1 MKILIIGAGAVGF
14 NLAKQLSKEGHDI
27 SVIEKSHDLVKRI
40 SEKLDVSVVPGS
52 ASSLV
57 VLEEAG
63 IKETDMVLAVT
74 NSDEINMV
82 ACMIAHH
89 YGVKTK
95 IARIRSP
102 EFSDEQPVMHQNGF
116 HIDHVVNP
124 EKITVNSILNIIGT
138 PGATYVA
145 DFTEGDILLR
155 GFCVPDDAPIA
166 GKKLSELKEV
176 ESTDSFLI
184 VAIQRNDEMVIPT
197 GETKIMPHDT
207 VFVLV
212 ARAALPYFLPM
223 VNRRADEVEK
233 VVIYGVNRASI
244 ELAKKL
250 EEQKIQ
256 VAMIESDREKTQQAA
271 TVLDRTVIL
280 QGNVLDIDLLKE
292 ASIDITDFFVAVSE
306 NEQANIL
313 SALLAKRLGARKA
326 VVLTVDP
333 AFVPIINSLGMDI
346 VINPRLITVGS
357 ILQHIRRGHTLS
369 VVKFQQSEAEAIELV
384 AAEGSKIVGKPLREV
399 SFPQGSI
406 LGALVREGAMQIPAG
421 NTIIHPDERVIVF
434 ALPNAIEKVQ
444 SLFIGKKDRT

>member
-27 SVIEKSHDLVKRI
+27 SVIEKSHELVKRI
-40 SEKLDVSVVPGS
+40 SEKLDVSVVSGS
-52 ASSLV
+52 ASSLA
-57 VLEEAG
+57 VLGEAG
-63 IKETDMVLAVT
+63 IKDTDMVLAVT

-82 ACMIAHH
+82 VCMIAHH

-124 EKITVNSILNIIGT
+124 EKITVDSILNIIGT

-155 GFCVPDDAPIA
+155 GFNVPDDAPIA

-197 GETKIMPHDT
+197 GETKILPHDT
-207 VFVLV
+207 IFVLV
-212 ARAALPYFLPM
+212 AKAALPYFLPM

-250 EEQKIQ
+250 EAQKIQ
-256 VAMIESDREKTQQAA
+256 VTMIESDSEKTQQAA
-271 TVLDRTVIL
+271 TVLDKTVIL
-280 QGNVLDIDLLKE
+280 QGNALDIDLLKE
-292 ASIDITDFFVAVSE
+292 ASIDIADFFVAVSE

-313 SALLAKRLGARKA
+313 SALLAKRLGAKKA
-326 VVLTVDP
+326 IVLTVDP
-333 AFVPIINSLGMDI
+333 AFVPIINSLGMDT

-369 VVKFQQSEAEAIELV
+369 VVKFQQSDAEAIELV
-384 AAEGSKIVGKPLREV
+384 AVEGSKIVGKPLREIP
-399 SFPQGSI
+399 FPQGSI
-406 LGALVREGAMQIPAG
+406 LGAIVREGAMQIPAG
-421 NTIIHPDERVIVF
+421 NTIINPDERVIVF
-434 ALPNAIEKVQ
+434 ALPHAVEKVQ
-444 SLFIGKKDRT
+444 SLFISKKDRT

>member
-27 SVIEKSHDLVKRI
+27 SVIEKSHELVKRI
-40 SEKLDVSVVPGS
+40 SEKLDVSVVSGS
-52 ASSLV
+52 ASSLA
-57 VLEEAG
+57 VLGEAG
-63 IKETDMVLAVT
+63 IKDTDMVLAVT

-82 ACMIAHH
+82 VCMIAHH

-124 EKITVNSILNIIGT
+124 EKITVDSILNIIGT

-155 GFCVPDDAPIA
+155 GFNVPDDAPIA

-197 GETKIMPHDT
+197 GETKILPHDT
-207 VFVLV
+207 IFVLV
-212 ARAALPYFLPM
+212 AKAALPYFLPM

-250 EEQKIQ
+250 EAQKIQ
-256 VAMIESDREKTQQAA
+256 VTMIESDSEKTQQAA
-271 TVLDRTVIL
+271 TVLDKTVIL
-280 QGNVLDIDLLKE
+280 QGNALDIDLLKE
-292 ASIDITDFFVAVSE
+292 ASIDIADFFVAVSE
-306 NEQANIL
+306 NEQTNIL
-313 SALLAKRLGARKA
+313 SALLAKRLGAKKA
-326 VVLTVDP
+326 IVLTVDP
-333 AFVPIINSLGMDI
+333 AFVPIINSLGMDT

-369 VVKFQQSEAEAIELV
+369 VVKFQQSDAEAIELV
-384 AAEGSKIVGKPLREV
+384 AVEGSKIVGKPLREIP
-399 SFPQGSI
+399 FPQGSI
-406 LGALVREGAMQIPAG
+406 LGAIVREGAMQIPAG
-421 NTIIHPDERVIVF
+421 NTIINPDERVIVF
-434 ALPNAIEKVQ
+434 ALPHAVEKVQ
-444 SLFIGKKDRT
+444 SLFISKKDRT

>member
-1 MKILIIGAGAVGF
+1 MKILVIGAGAVGF
-14 NLAKQLSKEGHDI
+14 NLARQLSKEGHDI
-27 SVIEKSHDLVKRI
+27 SVVEKSHDLVKRI
-40 SEKLDVSVVPGS
+40 GEKMDVSVVSGS
-52 ASSLV
+52 ASSLT

-63 IKETDMVLAVT
+63 IKGTDMVLAVT

-82 ACMIAHH
+82 VCMLAHH

-102 EFSDEQPVMHQNGF
+102 EFTEGQPVMHQNGF

-124 EKITVNSILNIIGT
+124 ENITVNSILNIIGT
-138 PGATYVA
+138 PGAIYVA

-155 GFCVPDDAPIA
+155 GFSVPDDAPIA

-184 VAIQRNDEMVIPT
+184 VAIQRNEEMVIPT
-197 GETKIMPHDT
+197 GETKIMPHDNI
-207 VFVLV
+207 FVLV
-212 ARAALPYFLPM
+212 AKAALPYFLPM

-250 EEQKIQ
+250 EEQRVQ
-256 VAMIESDREKTQQAA
+256 VTVIEPDSEKTQQAA
-271 TVLDRTVIL
+271 TVLNKTVIL
-280 QGNVLDIDLLKE
+280 QGDALDIDLLKE
-292 ASIDITDFFVAVSE
+292 ASIDISDFFVAVSGS
-306 NEQANIL
+306 EQANIL
-313 SALLAKRLGARKA
+313 SALLAKRLGAKKA
-326 VVLTVDP
+326 IVLTVDP

-384 AAEGSKIVGKPLREV
+384 AAEGSKIVGKHLREV
-399 SFPQGSI
+399 PFPQGSI
-406 LGALVREGAMQIPAG
+406 LGALVREGVMQIPAG
-421 NTIIHPDERVIVF
+421 NTIINPGERVIVF